1 MPIREM
7 VLAALTSVV
16 WGLAFVAT
24 KLALDGFSASQLTA
38 LRFIIAC
45 LPVLFV
51 PRPAIAFPSL
61 VLIGLTLFTG
71 QFLLLFF
78 AFAAGMPPG
87 LASVSQQLQ
96 VFFTVILAAIFLRD
110 LPTLRQCVGMAVAFA
125 GLALIALTVGGDL
138 RPIAL
143 GLALAAALS
152 WAVGNVLIKRH
163 ASVPIFPLVVWCS
176 LVPPLPALF
185 LSSLYDDRS
194 LVAALADAS
203 WLSIA
208 AAIYLGTLTTIFGY
222 AVWGRLL
229 QRHSASVVAPFA
241 LLSPCTAILA
251 SAAIF
256 GEAFSP
262 LREAGMALI
271 LAGLVVIVVPGHWLA
286 KPRPARRRRV

>member
-1 MPIREM
+1 MPIRDM

-24 KLALDGFSASQLTA
+24 KLALDSFSAPQLTA
-38 LRFIIAC
+38 LRFLIAC

-51 PRPAIAFPSL
+51 KRPPIAFPSL

-96 VFFTVILAAIFLRD
+96 VFFTVILAAVFLGD
-110 LPTLRQCVGMAVAFA
+110 LPSARQCVGMAVAFA
-125 GLALIALTVGGDL
+125 GDL

-143 GLALAAALS
+143 GLALSAALS
-152 WAVGNVLIKRH
+152 WAVGNVLIKRN
-163 ASVPIFPLVVWCS
+163 AAVPIFPLVVWCS
-176 LVPPLPALF
+176 LVPPLPALL
-185 LSSLYDDRS
+185 LSALSDDRS
-194 LVAALADAS
+194 LAAALAGAS

-222 AVWGRLL
+222 AAWGRLL
-229 QRHSASVVAPFA
+229 QHHSASVVAPFA
-241 LLSPCTAILA
+241 LLSPCTAIIA
-251 SAAIF
+251 STVIF
-256 GEAFSP
+256 GEAFSK
-262 LREAGMALI
+262 LRYAGMALI
-271 LAGLVVIVVPGHWLA
+271 LAGLAIVVI
-286 KPRPARRRRV
+286 PARWMAWAHRRV

>member
-1 MPIREM
+1 MPVRDM

-24 KLALDGFSASQLTA
+24 KLALDSFSAPQLTA

-51 PRPAIAFPSL
+51 KRPPIAVPSL

-96 VFFTVILAAIFLRD
+96 VFFTVILAALFLRD
-110 LPTLRQCVGMAVAFA
+110 LPTARQCVGMAVAFA
-125 GLALIALTVGGDL
+125 GLAAIALTVGGDL

-143 GLALAAALS
+143 ALALSAALS
-152 WAVGNVLIKRH
+152 WAVGNVLIKRN
-163 ASVPIFPLVVWCS
+163 AAVPIFPLVVWCS
-176 LVPPLPALF
+176 LVPPLPSLLLSALT
-185 LSSLYDDRS
+185 DDRS
-194 LVAALADAS
+194 LAAALAGAS

-222 AVWGRLL
+222 AAWGMLL

-241 LLSPCTAILA
+241 LLSPCTAIVA
-251 SAAIF
+251 STVIF

-262 LREAGMALI
+262 LRYAGMALI
-271 LAGLVVIVVPGHWLA
+271 LAGLAILVI
-286 KPRPARRRRV
+286 PARWTAWVYRSV